1 MGEMKS
7 TWVLL
12 PVLLFTVISSAGADA
27 PKISKFSAELE
38 MKDCHETVF
47 SSGPVEAGKPLTLKF
62 KNDAV
67 VRVTPI
73 AIQENIVR
81 IKAELLRGSE
91 GAELYSATFITRY
104 NTETDIYEKNLD
116 GDLVYRLKINPQV
129 DEHK

>member
-1 MGEMKS
+1 M
-7 TWVLL
+7 LL
-12 PVLLFTVISSAGADA
+12 SESRRSRFRKTRS
-27 PKISKFSAELE
+27 
-38 MKDCHETVF
+38 
-47 SSGPVEAGKPLTLKF
+47 
-62 KNDAV
+62 
-67 VRVTPI
+67 
-73 AIQENIVR
+73 